1 MFRAAHSVRSLSTT
15 VISKQDL
22 VQQAFVKKIREY
34 AQKGG
39 DLSSSDP
46 AAKKALSDELNRL
59 AAKFQLANA
68 DVVGKLPTDFDPPKV
83 DSSVQQL
90 LEGNSLAKMI
100 EDVQKQKADYVA
112 AQKAKKAAEAARL
125 AALKQ

>member
-1 MFRAAHSVRSLSTT
+1 MFRSVQAVRSLSTS
-15 VISKQDL
+15 IANKQDL
-22 VQQAFVKKIREY
+22 VQQAFVKKIREF

-39 DLSSSDP
+39 DLTSDP
-46 AAKKALSDELNRL
+46 AVKKALNDELNRL

-68 DVVGKLPTDFDPPKV
+68 DVVGKLPTHFDPPKV

-90 LEGNSLAKMI
+90 LEGNSLVKMI
-100 EDVQKQKADYVA
+100 EDVKKEREEYIA
-112 AQKAKKAAEAARL
+112 AKKAKQAAEAARL